1 MGRLI
6 REPTVIQ
13 KGLFETDPKMVEKFV
28 ARVTAFN
35 LNSLASPVKM
45 DIIPYEKGDAQVDA
59 PHYKIR
65 LSFPN
70 KDVFKLFWT
79 S

>member
-1 MGRLI
+1 MAKLL

-28 ARVTAFN
+28 ARVNAFN
-35 LNSLASPVKM
+35 LNSLVSPVKM
-45 DIIPYEKGDAQVDA
+45 DILPYEKGDAQIDA

-70 KDVFKLFWT
+70 QETFKRFWT
-79 S
+79 T